1 MSRGYLGNTLIR
13 GFSTEG
19 EHGMHQRSCRLTK
32 TRGAARFTQVQG
44 PRKIAAAP
52 SLLSIAGGRP
62 GGPVPKAERATPA
75 TRQGASNLGKT
86 GASVEVASRRKNGG
100 SGSARG
106 HKDANLGRENGRM
119 SRTRPCR
126 RRPSHGRSPTTSS
139 GDGKGRRC
147 WRRAFFWL
155 GGGGLRNR
163 LRATRKAR
171 VSQEVFFSFSNK
183 HDMRIDQ
190 DKLDRAAR

>member
-1 MSRGYLGNTLIR
+1 
-13 GFSTEG
+13 
-19 EHGMHQRSCRLTK
+19 
-32 TRGAARFTQVQG
+32 
-44 PRKIAAAP
+44 
-52 SLLSIAGGRP
+52 
-62 GGPVPKAERATPA
+62 
-75 TRQGASNLGKT
+75 
-86 GASVEVASRRKNGG
+86 
-100 SGSARG
+100 
-106 HKDANLGRENGRM
+106 M

-190 DKLDRAAR
+190 VKFHIRTNWTERPGNQVPSCRN